1 MFIGSTVQ
9 AMLQDQL
16 SDLTH
21 FSGSL
26 SSLCIII
33 LHDDSVLN
41 SMNRNTSDIVKPNS
55 NSPVSLKDRAETF
68 FNDLLT
74 LQMSGLDFKNFA
86 SVRGPLSEICD
97 TNHLR

>member
-1 MFIGSTVQ
+1 
-9 AMLQDQL
+9 MLQDQL

-33 LHDDSVLN
+33 LHDDSVQESLN
-41 SMNRNTSDIVKPNS
+41 KNTSDIVKPNS
-55 NSPVSLKDRAETF
+55 NSSISLKDRAETF

-74 LQMSGLDFKNFA
+74 LQLSGLDFKHFA
-86 SVRGPLSEICD
+86 STRGPRTEICD